1 MVRNVQAQHLEV
13 NESSARIHTVAGSV
27 FLVTPGIFKFWIS
40 TCGSEC
46 P

>member
-1 MVRNVQAQHLEV
+1 M
-13 NESSARIHTVAGSV
+13 HTVAGSV
-27 FLVTPGIFKFWIS
+27 FLVTPGIFKLWIS